1 MLPLDFGGLALVLQG
16 LRGIFGLLQG
26 GAVGCAKLGEFVL
39 QALQAAAVLGERG
52 LGVLLLLLFERE
64 FAFQAADLI
73 ALALVVVLAG
83 LLGGF

>member
-1 MLPLDFGGLALVLQG
+1 MRP
-16 LRGIFGLLQG
+16 
-26 GAVGCAKLGEFVL
+26 AVVGK
-39 QALQAAAVLGERG
+39 RG

-64 FAFQAADLI
+64 FAFQAANLV